1 MTENV
6 LFSTIIGSHVWNMNT
21 AMSDTDIFEAYV
33 ASTED
38 ILRGTANTKSKF
50 IQKDGVDTAQHE
62 IGKIVNQLLKG
73 NLNFIIGVTSPI
85 IEKDSMELYHLRN
98 IVEKTISKNCYG
110 SIHGMAQHNFKKYIV
125 SGKDTSERRCNK
137 ILRGLKFGMRILDG
151 QGIKFERAE
160 NGSEEDI
167 VEAILMLDESF
178 NISKL
183 SDKPDEEPFRDWLY
197 EARINEWYGVK

>member
-1 MTENV
+1 
-6 LFSTIIGSHVWNMNT
+6 MNT

-50 IQKDGVDTAQHE
+50 IQQDGVDTAQHE

-73 NLNFIIGVTSPI
+73 NLNFIVGVMSPI
-85 IEKDSMELYHLRN
+85 IEKNSMELYQLRC

-110 SIHGMAQHNFKKYIV
+110 SIHGMAQHHFKKYIV

-137 ILRGLKFGMRILDG
+137 ILRVLKFGERILMG
-151 QGIKFERAE
+151 KGINFEK
-160 NGSEEDI
+160 
-167 VEAILMLDESF
+167 VERGTRGEIEKEMRVLNKAFFDSLLY
-178 NISKL
+178 
-183 SDKPDEEPFRDWLY
+183 DKPDEEPFRDWLY
-197 EARINEWYGVK
+197 QVRLDEWKNKI

>member
-73 NLNFIIGVTSPI
+73 NFNFIVGVMSPI
-85 IEKDSMELYHLRN
+85 VEKNSMELYQLSC

-137 ILRGLKFGMRILDG
+137 ILRGLKFGMRIMDG
-151 QGIKFERAE
+151 RGIKFEKVE
-160 NGSEEDI
+160 NGTEEDI
-167 VEAILMLDESF
+167 GKAILMLDESF
-178 NISKL
+178 NNSKL

-197 EARINEWYGVK
+197 QVRINEWYGVI

>member
-1 MTENV
+1 
-6 LFSTIIGSHVWNMNT
+6 
-21 AMSDTDIFEAYV
+21 MSDTDIFEAYV

-50 IQKDGVDTAQHE
+50 KQKDGVDTAQHE
-62 IGKIVNQLLKG
+62 IGRIVSQLLKG
-73 NLNFIIGVTSPI
+73 NFNFIVGVMSPI
-85 IEKDSMELYHLRN
+85 VEKKSMELYQLSC

-137 ILRGLKFGMRILDG
+137 ILRGLNFGMRILDG
-151 QGIKFERAE
+151 RGIKFEKVE

-178 NISKL
+178 NNSKL

-197 EARINEWYGVK
+197 QVRINVWYGVI